1 MSIAPVTDSEPFR
14 PGDYSL
20 VGEDST
26 RAVERGLAEADWYQT
41 PVPRDVMR
49 ELLERR
55 DGPALRDTAIWFG
68 LLVAFGTAGYLLWPS
83 PWCIAPFAAYW
94 VIYGSS
100 SDARWHEFGHGTA
113 FKTDWLNDAF
123 YEIASFM
130 VMRESI
136 VWRWSHTRH
145 HSDTIVVGRDPEIAV
160 PRPPNVARMLAG
172 FVGIRAA
179 VRYFRRLFL
188 HATGRLGPEEATEH
202 IEVVSASS
210 DEATILSIERG
221 APLISITRTTRDAE
235 GVAFEYSHDLFRAD
249 RTRITVKVKGSPS
262 SEKARLRGRV
272 VELVP

>member
-1 MSIAPVTDSEPFR
+1 MSIAPVTDSEPYR

-20 VGEDST
+20 VGKDST
-26 RAVERGLAEADWYQT
+26 HAVERGLAEADWYQT
-41 PVPRDVMR
+41 PVSRDVMR

-100 SDARWHEFGHGTA
+100 SDARWHELGHGTA

-145 HSDTIVVGRDPEIAV
+145 HSDTIVVGRDPEIAACG
-160 PRPPNVARMLAG
+160 RPGWRSFPPSC
-172 FVGIRAA
+172 
-179 VRYFRRLFL
+179 
-188 HATGRLGPEEATEH
+188 GR
-202 IEVVSASS
+202 
-210 DEATILSIERG
+210 
-221 APLISITRTTRDAE
+221 
-235 GVAFEYSHDLFRAD
+235 
-249 RTRITVKVKGSPS
+249 
-262 SEKARLRGRV
+262 
-272 VELVP
+272 